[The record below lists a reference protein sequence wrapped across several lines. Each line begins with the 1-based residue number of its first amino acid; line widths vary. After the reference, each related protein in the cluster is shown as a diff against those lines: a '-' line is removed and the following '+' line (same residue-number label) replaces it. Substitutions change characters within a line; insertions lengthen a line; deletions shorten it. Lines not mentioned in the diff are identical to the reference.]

1 MESIFSGRK
10 ISESS
15 KLDGINYTL
24 WSFKLGTILRGERV
38 WQVVDLDILP
48 QALGASGSRSLNA
61 HAIPSDSRESS
72 AVNTAVPAPAV
83 GNTRVTTTPSTT

>member
-72 AVNTAVPAPAV
+72 RRSSSSSRQHKGHNNTI
-83 GNTRVTTTPSTT
+83 NHIRR